1 MKRDQ
6 RRYPRI
12 SNKLEFSLKHKYLYK
27 CVFLSLITLLI
38 FSQLSCTSNSREIE
52 KGEASLRLGDFTMAK
67 RFFEGVL
74 QTDPENYRARV
85 GMGKSLIQEASSRGG
100 DSLLWSR
107 ALTHLEAARSL
118 RPEAKIEP
126 LISDAWLVQARFVL
140 DRRDTLNALKA
151 LSRAIDLNPKAVE
164 ALNLAGIIYFR
175 MGEPQKANTLF
186 EHALVTD
193 TLNPYTYFNMGMVNW
208 AASDFRDAHK
218 FWFKALSLAPEDKDI
233 LYWYAIAQK
242 KLEGME

>member
-1 MKRDQ
+1 MKIVPKRCFWIFQ
-6 RRYPRI
+6 R
-12 SNKLEFSLKHKYLYK
+12 LEFSLKVIDLHKI
-27 CVFLSLITLLI
+27 VFPSVIALLI
-38 FSQLSCTSNSREIE
+38 LFQLSCTHNGREIE
-52 KGEASLRLGDFTMAK
+52 KGEASLRLGDFAMAK

-74 QTDPENYRARV
+74 ERDPEHYQARL

-118 RPEAKIEP
+118 RPEAHVEP
-126 LISDAWLVQARFVL
+126 LLSDAWLVQARFIL
-140 DRRDTLNALKA
+140 DREDTLNALKA

-175 MGEPQKANTLF
+175 LGEPQKASTLF
-186 EHALVTD
+186 EHAMVTD
-193 TLNPYTYFNMGMVNW
+193 TLNPVTYFNLGMINW
-208 AASDFRDAHK
+208 AANDFRDAHK

-233 LYWYAIAQK
+233 LYWYAVVQK
-242 KLEGME
+242 KLEEKE